1 MTAERGMGFR
11 AELVEPAVAAAI
23 AISLTMSI
31 ATAVGRPPVR
41 MVNSMERDS
50 SAVLR
55 ERTSVDTGRPQHP
68 SGTKQVEERG
78 KVARLA
84 IPQSQVLETVIN
96 NLGCLATV

>member
-1 MTAERGMGFR
+1 MTAERGIGFR

-50 SAVLR
+50 SAAFA
-55 ERTSVDTGRPQHP
+55 RTNFGGYGGRPQHP

-96 NLGCLATV
+96 NLD

>member
-55 ERTSVDTGRPQHP
+55 ERTSVDTAAARNTPQGR
-68 SGTKQVEERG
+68 SKLKKGG
-78 KVARLA
+78 RL
-84 IPQSQVLETVIN
+84 
-96 NLGCLATV
+96 LA